1 LESSTT
7 GGGEGCGITDFSSA
21 TNSFG
26 ASAGGGGD
34 GVVAVSVEAGGGGG
48 GGLDVVDSDSNFFG
62 CS

>member
-26 ASAGGGGD
+26 ASAGGGGGD
-34 GVVAVSVEAGGGGG
+34 GVVAVSVEAGGG